1 MSDALKLVTVL
12 AVVVLGTRLPAWGE
26 ETSKSGSKVFPLPFH
41 VTVLDNGLKVVAVP
55 FDSPGL
61 VAYWTVVRA
70 GSRNEIE
77 PGKSGFAHLF
87 EHMMFRGTEA
97 YPKEKYNAVLKQL
110 GADHNAFTTDDYTAY
125 HVLAPASGLEA
136 IMTIESDR

>member
-1 MSDALKLVTVL
+1 MSDLLKLFAAL
-12 AVVVLGTRLPAWGE
+12 GVVVLGTRLSAWGE
-26 ETSKSGSKVFPLPFH
+26 EMPKGGSKVFPYPVN
-41 VTVLDNGLKVVAVP
+41 VTVLENGLKVIAVP

-87 EHMMFRGTEA
+87 EHMMFRGTERFPPEKWEAVMQAAGAQTNA
-97 YPKEKYNAVLKQL
+97 Y
-110 GADHNAFTTDDYTAY
+110 T
-125 HVLAPASGLEA
+125 
-136 IMTIESDR
+136 

>member
-1 MSDALKLVTVL
+1 MSDLLKLL
-12 AVVVLGTRLPAWGE
+12 AALGVVVLGTRLSAWGE
-26 ETSKSGSKVFPLPFH
+26 EMPKGGSKVFPYPVN
-41 VTVLDNGLKVVAVP
+41 VTVLENGLKVIAVP

-77 PGKSGFAHLF
+77 PGKSGFAHFF

-97 YPKEKYNAVLKQL
+97 YPRTN
-110 GADHNAFTTDDYTAY
+110 TT
-125 HVLAPASGLEA
+125 PS
-136 IMTIESDR
+136 